1 MDRLQPPSGRD
12 RRASP
17 APGGLRSTDRL
28 IRARRLRA
36 YSGGMHAASSPVP
49 APRSGHVTDEHGEAP
64 EVTVG
69 MTVGVPTPTLLGALR
84 IVLHTAFAGLL
95 ALGLVRALT
104 GGVDGPVPWGGAA
117 GMLVVLTAALAAVYL
132 AGTVHERRLRGAGR
146 APAGGPALGWLAAV
160 LALWALLVLHHADF
174 TWLAFPLFFV
184 SLHVVGVLLRRPAAA
199 VALVAAVTGV
209 VVLAGA
215 LRAGALSPGAVLGP
229 AIGAGAAVVMH
240 LAYRVL
246 LTEAEHQRIVADQLR
261 ATRAELAES
270 ERHAGVLAER
280 ERLSR
285 EIHDTLTQGLASIVL
300 VSRAAQDAVRRGD
313 LALADERLE
322 TVRATAAENLAESRA
337 FVRGLRAPAD
347 GQGEED
353 GVGVVPGGA
362 PDALAASL
370 AQAVRG
376 FRARQQALG
385 RPVDA
390 ELTVVGQPVPV
401 GEAVETV
408 LVRAAQA
415 SLANVAQHARA
426 RRCRVTLT
434 WLPGEVALDIAD
446 DGDGFDPVGVA
457 ARGVGPGTGVGLA
470 GLRER
475 VAGVGGQV
483 DVETAPRE
491 GTVVAVR
498 VPVAGLDRGRT
509 DEKRGRA

>member
-1 MDRLQPPSGRD
+1 MRPAPPSRSAGLD
-12 RRASP
+12 TP
-17 APGGLRSTDRL
+17 A
-28 IRARRLRA
+28 
-36 YSGGMHAASSPVP
+36 
-49 APRSGHVTDEHGEAP
+49 
-64 EVTVG
+64 
-69 MTVGVPTPTLLGALR
+69 LLAALR
-84 IVLHTAFAGLL
+84 IVLHTSFAGLL

-104 GGVDGPVPWGGAA
+104 GGVDGPAPWGGVA

-132 AGTVHERRLRGAGR
+132 AGTVHERRLRGTGR
-146 APAGGPALGWLAAV
+146 VPAGGPALGWLSAV

-215 LRAGALSPGAVLGP
+215 LRAGTLSPGAALGP

-261 ATRAELAES
+261 ATRAELVES

-337 FVRGLRAPAD
+337 FVRGLRAPASAD
-347 GQGEED
+347 GQAEGD
-353 GVGVVPGGA
+353 GVGVVAAGGA
-362 PDALAASL
+362 DAPAVSL

-385 RPVDA
+385 WPVDA
-390 ELTVVGQPVPV
+390 ELTVVGEPVPV
-401 GEAVETV
+401 GEAVETA

-434 WLPGEVALDIAD
+434 WLPGEVALDVAD
-446 DGDGFDPVGVA
+446 DGAGFDAVDVA
-457 ARGVGPGTGVGLA
+457 ARQGGPGTGVGLA

-475 VAGVGGQV
+475 VAGVGGHV
-483 DVETAPRE
+483 TVETAPGE

-498 VPVAGLDRGRT
+498 VPLTGVDRGRK
-509 DEKRGRA
+509 DEERSRA